1 MSVKCINRASLEDA
15 GLAKAVWRIVPLC
28 FLGLVLSFLD
38 RVCLGFAAVTM
49 NADLGLTQAD
59 FAFAASV
66 FFAGYF
72 LCEIPSNLVL
82 VRVGAP
88 LWLGRIMITW
98 GLVTCATAFVTDAG
112 QLHVLRFLLGV
123 AEAGYA
129 PGILYYF
136 AQWFPKAHRGKV
148 FGYVIIAQ
156 PIGAV
161 VGGPIAAALLGL
173 DDVGGLHGWQWLF
186 VVAGLPAVILGCVL
200 PFALPRS
207 PAHAKWLTPQQREW
221 LADTLAEERAAID
234 HSGPASTW
242 STLRHPRVL
251 LLAIGYGAFAACF
264 WCVVFFLPQIVSAAG
279 AGARLTS
286 VLSTAPYIAACAL
299 TLLSGRIADRGRKL
313 ESWSFAFAATAAT
326 GLAIMAGLLSS
337 PGSIVGA
344 VVAVAVILGVLP
356 IFWAIIPQFLTGK
369 AAATA
374 FAFVNSFAALGGFVG
389 PMVFGMIATD
399 TGDYV
404 RGLWVFA
411 AAALASGLVWQ
422 ASSMFARD
430 GFTDPWR
437 TRQRAPLVRRRRR
450 AHAAR
455 R

>member
-1 MSVKCINRASLEDA
+1 MQRSAEET

-28 FLGLVLSFLD
+28 FLGLALSFLD

-72 LCEIPSNLVL
+72 LFEIPSNLIL
-82 VRVGAP
+82 ARVGAP

-98 GLVTCATAFVTDAG
+98 GLVTCATAFVTNAG
-112 QLHVLRFLLGV
+112 QLHALRFLLGV

-136 AQWFPKAHRGKV
+136 AQWFPKAHRGKA
-148 FGYVIIAQ
+148 FGYFIIAQ

-173 DDVGGLHGWQWLF
+173 DDVRGLHGWQWLF
-186 VVAGLPAVILGCVL
+186 VVAGVPAIILGCVL

-207 PAHAKWLTPQQREW
+207 PGQAKWLTPQEREW
-221 LADTLAEERAAID
+221 FADTLAEERAAID
-234 HSGPASTW
+234 HTGPASAW
-242 STLRHPRVL
+242 STLRHPRVM

-264 WCVVFFLPQIVSAAG
+264 WCVVFFLPQIISAAG
-279 AGARLTS
+279 ANAALAS
-286 VLSTAPYIAACAL
+286 ALSTAPYIAACAL
-299 TLLSGRIADRGRKL
+299 TLVAGRIADRAKRL
-313 ESWSFAFAATAAT
+313 EAWSFAFAAVAAT
-326 GLAIMAGLLSS
+326 GLAAMGLFLNS
-337 PGSIVGA
+337 PGSIVAA
-344 VVAVAVILGVLP
+344 VIAVAVILGVLP

-389 PMVFGMIATD
+389 PMAFGLIAAD
-399 TGDYV
+399 TGDYA

-411 AAALASGLVWQ
+411 GAALASGLVWQ
-422 ASSMFARD
+422 ASSVFARD

-437 TRQRAPLVRRRRR
+437 TRRRGQLVRRRRR